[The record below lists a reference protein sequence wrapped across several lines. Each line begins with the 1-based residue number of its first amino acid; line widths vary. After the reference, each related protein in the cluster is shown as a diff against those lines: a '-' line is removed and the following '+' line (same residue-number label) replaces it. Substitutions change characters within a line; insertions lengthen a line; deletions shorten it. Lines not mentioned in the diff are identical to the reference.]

1 MKTIKSIP
9 ISLDAWAKLY
19 TQLARDNPPSV
30 ILIRE
35 KMREV
40 LGVTPRNYYSWEP
53 GMVNKIEYIILDFF
67 DEKKKTMFLLKYSHF
82 LEENLRKS

>member
-9 ISLDAWAKLY
+9 ISLGVWAKLY

-40 LGVTPRNYYSWEP
+40 LGFTARNHNLWEP
-53 GMVNKIEYIILDFF
+53 GMVNRNEYIILDFF
-67 DEKKKTMFLLKYSHF
+67 DEKKKTMFLLKYSHI

>member
-1 MKTIKSIP
+1 MKMIKSIP
-9 ISLDAWAKLY
+9 ISLGVWAKLH

-40 LGVTPRNYYSWEP
+40 LGFTARNHHLWEP
-53 GMVNKIEYIILDFF
+53 GMVNKNEYIILDFF
-67 DEKKKTMFLLKYSHF
+67 DEKKKTMFLLKYSNF
-82 LEENLRKS
+82 IINPFD

>member
-1 MKTIKSIP
+1 LGS
-9 ISLDAWAKLY
+9 WAKLH

-40 LGVTPRNYYSWEP
+40 LGFTARNHYYWDP
-53 GMVNKIEYIILDFF
+53 GMVNKNEYIILDFF
-67 DEKKKTMFLLKYSHF
+67 DEKKKTMFLLKYSHI
-82 LEENLRKS
+82 LEKNLRKS

>member
-40 LGVTPRNYYSWEP
+40 LGFTARFPLWEP
-53 GMVNKIEYIILDFF
+53 GMVNRNEYIILDFF